1 MKTRLIFC
9 RFYGMIVEAVYLGAD
24 SQGRGLWSTDGEA
37 EYGMLDEIVEPLEV
51 WYRKEKRTLPW
62 REQRNPYYIWVSEIM
77 LQQTR
82 VEAVK
87 PYFQRFIRELP
98 DVKALAVC
106 PEEKLL
112 KLWEGLGYYNRVR
125 NMQKAARIVMEQYG
139 GVLPADAEALK
150 RLPGIGSYTAGAVA
164 SIAYGIPVPA
174 VDGNV
179 LRVLARFREDSR
191 DMTKQS
197 VRKSVEADLSAV
209 MPEKSPGEFNQALME
224 VGAVICVPGG
234 MARCRECPLARMC
247 RAHASG
253 REQCYPVKAEKKP
266 RRIEEKTVLVIRD
279 GERFAL
285 RKRPGRGLL
294 AGLYEFPNLEGHRS
308 PDEVIRWVEEAGL
321 TPLHIQKLDDAKHIF
336 SHVEWH
342 MSGYAVRAASLEAAG
357 KGALILVDIKE
368 AREKY
373 PVPSAFSA
381 YADYLNLSLGTE
393 KDEQRIKK

>member
-112 KLWEGLGYYNRVR
+112 KLWEGLGYYNRIR

-279 GERFAL
+279 GERVAL

-381 YADYLNLSLGTE
+381 YADYINLSLGTE

>member
-98 DVKALAVC
+98 AVKALAVC

-279 GERFAL
+279 GERVAL

-381 YADYLNLSLGTE
+381 YADYINLSLGTE

>member
-1 MKTRLIFC
+1 
-9 RFYGMIVEAVYLGAD
+9 MIVEAVYLGAD

-125 NMQKAARIVMEQYG
+125 NMQKAARIVMEKYG

-279 GERFAL
+279 GERVAL

-294 AGLYEFPNLEGHRS
+294 AGLYEFPKLEGHRS

-381 YADYLNLSLGTE
+381 YADYINLSLGTE

>member
-1 MKTRLIFC
+1 
-9 RFYGMIVEAVYLGAD
+9 MIVEAVYLGAD
-24 SQGRGLWSTDGEA
+24 SQERGLWSTDGEA

-279 GERFAL
+279 GERVAL

-381 YADYLNLSLGTE
+381 YADYINLSLGTE

>member
-1 MKTRLIFC
+1 
-9 RFYGMIVEAVYLGAD
+9 MIVEAVYLGAD

-150 RLPGIGSYTAGAVA
+150 RLPGIGSYTAGAIA

-279 GERFAL
+279 GERVAL

-381 YADYLNLSLGTE
+381 YADYINLSLGTE
-393 KDEQRIKK
+393 NDEQRIKK

>member
-1 MKTRLIFC
+1 
-9 RFYGMIVEAVYLGAD
+9 MIVEAVYLGAD

-98 DVKALAVC
+98 AVKALAVC

-279 GERFAL
+279 GERVAL

-381 YADYLNLSLGTE
+381 YADYINLSLGTE

>member
-279 GERFAL
+279 GERVAL

-381 YADYLNLSLGTE
+381 YADYINLSLGTE

>member
-279 GERFAL
+279 GERVAL

-381 YADYLNLSLGTE
+381 YADYINLSLGTE
-393 KDEQRIKK
+393 KDEQRITK

>member
-24 SQGRGLWSTDGEA
+24 SQERGLWSTDGEA

-279 GERFAL
+279 GERVAL

-381 YADYLNLSLGTE
+381 YADYINLSLGTE

>member
-1 MKTRLIFC
+1 M
-9 RFYGMIVEAVYLGAD
+9 
-24 SQGRGLWSTDGEA
+24 
-37 EYGMLDEIVEPLEV
+37 
-51 WYRKEKRTLPW
+51 
-62 REQRNPYYIWVSEIM
+62 
-77 LQQTR
+77 
-82 VEAVK
+82 
-87 PYFQRFIRELP
+87 
-98 DVKALAVC
+98 
-106 PEEKLL
+106 
-112 KLWEGLGYYNRVR
+112 
-125 NMQKAARIVMEQYG
+125 
-139 GVLPADAEALK
+139 LPADAEALK

-279 GERFAL
+279 GERVAL

-381 YADYLNLSLGTE
+381 YADYINLSLGTE